1 MEELLFELA
10 NALRI
15 PVFAAAIG
23 ALVFVLFDLGAF
35 FVEINRRRGNG
46 RREQVQDATKNA
58 RQALAVNDGP
68 AAQQALMP
76 LASSA
81 QMADTLATLV
91 DGHDEPGIHDRRAKA
106 LADFDL
112 TSLRKLER
120 SRMLVRFGPALGLMG
135 TLIPLSPALEGLAEG
150 DVAQLSENLR
160 AAFSVTVLGLLIGAV
175 AFSISLVRD
184 RLYAQDLSDL
194 EYVVAALDP
203 RAAPVKPVSRSR
215 VNPRASRRG
224 DRGGDPLD
232 GLVNLFDLGIV
243 LAVAFLLAALQ
254 SVNLTDLL
262 TQANVTVLRTEA
274 DSQTLIVKEG
284 ESIKTV
290 KLSKKTVTG
299 SGRRVGEVYRL
310 QDGRLVYVTGA
321 DGKAV
326 DPTP

>member
-1 MEELLFELA
+1 MIPMIAVSGIEELLFELA

-15 PVFAAAIG
+15 PVFAAAIL

-35 FVEINRRRGNG
+35 FVELTRRGRQG
-46 RREQVQDATKNA
+46 RREHVQEATMSA
-58 RQALAVNDGP
+58 RQALAVHDKE

-81 QMADTLATLV
+81 QMADTLLHLV
-91 DGHDEPGIHDRRAKA
+91 DGHDKPGIQDRRAKA

-112 TSLRKLER
+112 SSLRKLER

-203 RAAPVKPVSRSR
+203 PEPSR
-215 VNPRASRRG
+215 
-224 DRGGDPLD
+224 
-232 GLVNLFDLGIV
+232 
-243 LAVAFLLAALQ
+243 
-254 SVNLTDLL
+254 
-262 TQANVTVLRTEA
+262 
-274 DSQTLIVKEG
+274 
-284 ESIKTV
+284 
-290 KLSKKTVTG
+290 
-299 SGRRVGEVYRL
+299 
-310 QDGRLVYVTGA
+310 
-321 DGKAV
+321 
-326 DPTP
+326 

>member
-1 MEELLFELA
+1 MIGVTGIEELLFELA

-35 FVEINRRRGNG
+35 FVELSRRRRHG
-46 RREQVQDATKNA
+46 RSEHVEQATAHA
-58 RQALAVNDGP
+58 RQALEVNDTP

-91 DGHDEPGIHDRRAKA
+91 DGHDEPGIQDRRAKA

-112 TSLRKLER
+112 SSLRKLER

-194 EYVVAALDP
+194 EYVVAALEP
-203 RAAPVKPVSRSR
+203 PE
-215 VNPRASRRG
+215 RG
-224 DRGGDPLD
+224 
-232 GLVNLFDLGIV
+232 
-243 LAVAFLLAALQ
+243 
-254 SVNLTDLL
+254 
-262 TQANVTVLRTEA
+262 
-274 DSQTLIVKEG
+274 
-284 ESIKTV
+284 
-290 KLSKKTVTG
+290 
-299 SGRRVGEVYRL
+299 
-310 QDGRLVYVTGA
+310 
-321 DGKAV
+321 
-326 DPTP
+326 